1 MLKEQKIILISDSRL
16 VRSILKRAFQLSHQ
30 FQVVAEVAD
39 LAGFGTAL
47 DQAQAGWVLLAQ
59 PLQAD
64 IPEEINQALKDRPD
78 VGLLV
83 VATDS
88 NRVQIWS
95 ETNQSPH
102 LRGSLPGQWPGRE
115 PRFKRIRCGTSSC
128 WADIFSCN

>member
-88 NRVQIWS
+88 NRVLSESVVGHPLVGQIF
-95 ETNQSPH
+95 
-102 LRGSLPGQWPGRE
+102 LAVI
-115 PRFKRIRCGTSSC
+115 KSSQTGLTGATFC
-128 WADIFSCN
+128 DPIAVRDGGER